1 MSLESTEKHLDKFKF
16 TIEQAKDFIEANI
29 LNPMLIF
36 DTAQEYGVTTEML
49 SDISGYPIDVVKA
62 YFTNANLDLITE
74 ELDYTKILINSNL
87 GSLESLVA
95 TNEREGIL
103 SNTILRNLV
112 ASKLDSSDDY
122 EYFFYPIYPHQADDN
137 IYDAEEL
144 GVSNLTDVPPAT
156 AESLESLF
164 YGTLMNIFSR
174 LDSVELEGISK
185 SSNKESPEY
194 QSFLI
199 SALSSPST
207 FPRDD
212 ENLKNLVVDEAIYTI
227 RNYWIGDDP
236 DTGITQYRNGLFDF
250 GLLGNI

>member
-1 MSLESTEKHLDKFKF
+1 MSLESTEEHLAKFKF
-16 TIEQAKDFIEANI
+16 TIEQANDFIKANI
-29 LNPMLIF
+29 PNPNLIF
-36 DTAQEYGVTTEML
+36 DTAKKYGVTTEML
-49 SDISGYPIDVVKA
+49 SDISEHPVDVVKA
-62 YFTNANLDLITE
+62 YFANVDLITE
-74 ELDYTKILINSNL
+74 ELDFTKILINSNL

-103 SNTILRNLV
+103 SNTTLRNLV
-112 ASKLDSSDDY
+112 SSKLDSSDDY
-122 EYFFYPIYPHQADDN
+122 EFFFEPIKSYQDDDN
-137 IYDAEEL
+137 IYDANEL
-144 GVSNLTDVPPAT
+144 GVTTLTAVPAT

-164 YGTLMNIFSR
+164 YGTLINIFSR
-174 LDSVELEGISK
+174 LDSTELEEINK

-212 ENLKNLVVDEAIYTI
+212 TNLKDLVVEEATNTI
-227 RNYWIGDDP
+227 QNYWIGDDP
-236 DTGITQYRNGLFDF
+236 DTGITQYRNGIFDF